1 MRTASGADG
10 SSDPGARMR
19 AKGSALAALALVGAI
34 ALSACTTPEPQW
46 TPNPVETSSSALREQ
61 LLQVDGLSDPSQS
74 RGYPDYT
81 LEFAID
87 DPDRA
92 EEATLEALDLFY
104 ASGVPEAVTQDVAD
118 TYDAPARFQLSIIEA
133 GSKGGGPHLDLP
145 MPPDADK
152 QALADAVATWSRMG
166 QIEGVELQTSSF
178 DAGAFEMTYAVD
190 FEGLLAGVR
199 PTSVTPQ
206 LHQILTDSG
215 YDPAASTI
223 RGIITAPEAVNTVGG
238 KEKYVQGTRFARIFL
253 TLKPAAGPNY
263 GSVLYFIPDDTI
275 VDIYVLPQLAPDG
288 TLLPLDLTADTART
302 AGQTI
307 QTDDLNDAWKLR
319 DIIVFTQ
326 DGMQTFPAGA

>member
-1 MRTASGADG
+1 MATTRRTG
-10 SSDPGARMR
+10 
-19 AKGSALAALALVGAI
+19 ALAALALVGAI
-34 ALSACTTPEPQW
+34 ALSACTTPEPQS

-74 RGYPDYT
+74 RSYPDYT

-92 EEATLEALDLFY
+92 EEATLEALDLFS
-104 ASGVPEAVTQDVAD
+104 ASGVPEAITQDVAD
-118 TYDAPARFQLSIIEA
+118 TYDSTARFQLSIIEA

-166 QIEGVELQTSSF
+166 QIEGVDLRTSSF
-178 DAGAFEMTYAVD
+178 DAGAFTMTYAVD
-190 FEGLLAGVR
+190 FEGLLASVR
-199 PTSVTPQ
+199 PTSVIPQ
-206 LHQILTDSG
+206 LHQILADSG

-223 RGIITAPEAVNTVGG
+223 TGNISAPEAINTVGG
-238 KEKYVQGTRFARIFL
+238 EEKYVQGTRFARIFL

-263 GSVLYFIPDDTI
+263 GSVLYFIHSDKV
-275 VDIYVLPQLAPDG
+275 VDIYVLPKLGADG
-288 TLLPLDLTADTART
+288 TLLPLDLTAETART

-307 QTDDLNDAWKLR
+307 QADDLNDAWKLR

>member
-1 MRTASGADG
+1 MRTASRARN
-10 SSDPGARMR
+10 SSNPGMRMR
-19 AKGSALAALALVGAI
+19 AKGSALATLALAGAI
-34 ALSACTTPEPQW
+34 ALSACTTPEPQS
-46 TPNPVETSSSALREQ
+46 TPNPVETSSSALREK
-61 LLQVDGLSDPSQS
+61 LLQVDGLSDPTQT

-81 LEFAID
+81 LAFAID
-87 DPDRA
+87 EPDRA

-118 TYDAPARFQLSIIEA
+118 TYDSPARFQLSIIEA

-145 MPPDADK
+145 MPLDADK

-166 QIEGVELQTSSF
+166 QIEGVELQTSNF

-206 LHQILTDSG
+206 LHQMLADSG

-238 KEKYVQGTRFARIFL
+238 EEKYVQGTRFARIFL
-253 TLKPAAGPNY
+253 TLKPAAGANY
-263 GSVLYFIPDDTI
+263 GSVLYFLPGDKV
-275 VDIYVLPQLAPDG
+275 VDIYVLPKLAADG
-288 TLLPLDLTADTART
+288 TLLPLDLTAETART

-307 QTDDLNDAWKLR
+307 QADNLNDAWKLR

>member
-1 MRTASGADG
+1 MRTASGAHG
-10 SSDPGARMR
+10 SSNPEMRMR
-19 AKGSALAALALVGAI
+19 TKGSALAALALAGAI
-34 ALSACTTPEPQW
+34 ALSACTTPEPQS
-46 TPNPVETSSSALREQ
+46 TPNPVETSSSALREK

-74 RGYPDYT
+74 RSYPDYT

-104 ASGVPEAVTQDVAD
+104 SSGVPEAITQDVAD
-118 TYDAPARFQLSIIEA
+118 TYDSTARFQLSIIET

-145 MPPDADK
+145 MPLDADK

-166 QIEGVELQTSSF
+166 QVEGVELQTSNF

-199 PTSVTPQ
+199 PTAVTPQ
-206 LHQILTDSG
+206 LHQILADSG

-223 RGIITAPEAVNTVGG
+223 TGIITAPEAVNTVGG

-275 VDIYVLPQLAPDG
+275 VDIYVLPKLAPDG
-288 TLLPLDLTADTART
+288 TLLPLDLTAETART

-307 QTDDLNDAWKLR
+307 QTDNLNDAWKLR